1 MQISEQNEHMIKKKK
16 ICKSTDGEKFTSLL
30 DWHEC
35 NMGNSPFALN
45 GERKKFA

>member
-1 MQISEQNEHMIKKKK
+1 MQISEENEYMIKKK

-35 NMGNSPFALN
+35 IMGNSPFALN
-45 GERKKFA
+45 GEHRKFA